1 MIGAAL
7 SAANA
12 AASAAGIYF
21 GQKNA
26 SRDRRFNRDE
36 AQKNRDFQERMS
48 STAKQREVSDL
59 RAAGLNPILA
69 AGGHGGASTPSGA
82 TASPVDSAGSSAKM
96 VGAFAQLA
104 SNLTEAVK
112 TLSQTQLNKS
122 QEGVNATTAGL
133 NTAQTSE
140 LYALRGAKIDL
151 ITEQKNEVIKNIDNI
166 EADTAVKRKIKN
178 EVQGRIDKLQQ
189 EIKSATSKA
198 QIDSAVAEFQTG
210 IGGSIGRWT
219 DAVGL
224 KGRDLVHLVGILNA
238 LKQFG
243 TKGTPPPPDTK
254 QHPTIHIPNPTK
266 PAWNPW

>member
-1 MIGAAL
+1 MIGPAIAAT
-7 SAANA
+7 NA
-12 AASAAGIYF
+12 AASAAGVYY
-21 GQKNA
+21 GLKNA

-122 QEGVNATTAGL
+122 QEGVNATVAGYNSAL
-133 NTAQTSE
+133 TSDI
-140 LYALRGAKIDL
+140 YAMRQANLDRIEEGTRE
-151 ITEQKNEVIKNIDNI
+151 ITKRISNI
-166 EADTAVKRKIKN
+166 EADTENKRKVKEEIQERINKLKQ
-178 EVQGRIDKLQQ
+178 EVQ
-189 EIKSATSKA
+189 SATSQKE
-198 QIDSAVAEFQTG
+198 IDRINADFAASAGGHVKRWSDALG
-210 IGGSIGRWT
+210 IQ
-219 DAVGL
+219 
-224 KGRDLVHLVGILNA
+224 GRDLSHMVGLIVGA
-238 LKQFG
+238 GKIFG
-243 TKGTPPPPDTK
+243 GKNLPPMGLPGKPPWKVDP
-254 QHPTIHIPNPTK
+254 QK
-266 PAWNPW
+266 PKW